1 MNLGAVLLVSCPFCC
16 PRVTASRV
24 STKVVFNLSQCC
36 YHRSAED
43 EDDDQ
48 KFAPVARDILKI
60 TAMTQS
66 RNTRKKTGRDGLS
79 ERQWYRNKEDTATE
93 IRVFRCVI
101 YVVFFQEIVAQ
112 LVMNRRDS
120 PLHRFWLHLNMN
132 LSLQDNDK
140 NCFQERHKREREMI
154 VDFKIV
160 DGEGGRVSVLLHLH
174 QSSYIYLC
182 IVGDPNERTRHNCC
196 RRR

>member
-79 ERQWYRNKEDTATE
+79 ARQRYRKKEDTAKE
-93 IRVFRCVI
+93 ILLSLI
-101 YVVFFQEIVAQ
+101 YVIFFQEIVAQ
-112 LVMNRRDS
+112 FV
-120 PLHRFWLHLNMN
+120 
-132 LSLQDNDK
+132 
-140 NCFQERHKREREMI
+140 MI
-154 VDFKIV
+154 VCYICIDFGSTKH
-160 DGEGGRVSVLLHLH
+160 GSFTTG
-174 QSSYIYLC
+174 Q
-182 IVGDPNERTRHNCC
+182 
-196 RRR
+196 